1 MASQYENEDLLKI
14 QTFYTE
20 EIKNKPKKSKKP
32 KKPKKYTKKRGNR
45 LTKYKILSNILPLYE
60 APVISLW
67 EHAFRNH
74 IQTYEVEPVDSKT
87 LADSLFLA
95 KESIINL
102 F

>member
-1 MASQYENEDLLKI
+1 MPNIKEMASQYENDDLLKI
-14 QTFYTE
+14 QPFYTE
-20 EIKNKPKKSKKP
+20 EIKNKPK
-32 KKPKKYTKKRGNR
+32 N
-45 LTKYKILSNILPLYE
+45 ILSNILPLYE
-60 APVISLW
+60 APVISLR

>member
-1 MASQYENEDLLKI
+1 MPNIKEMASQYENDDLLKI
-14 QTFYTE
+14 QPFYTE
-20 EIKNKPKKSKKP
+20 EIKNKPK
-32 KKPKKYTKKRGNR
+32 N
-45 LTKYKILSNILPLYE
+45 ILSNILPLYE
-60 APVISLW
+60 APVISLR

-74 IQTYEVEPVDSKT
+74 IQTHEVEPVDSKS